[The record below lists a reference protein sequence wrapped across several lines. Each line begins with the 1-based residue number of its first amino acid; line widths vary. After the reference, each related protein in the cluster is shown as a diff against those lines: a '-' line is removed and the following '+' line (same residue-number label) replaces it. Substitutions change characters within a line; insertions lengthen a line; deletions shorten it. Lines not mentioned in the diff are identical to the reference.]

1 MKGIILAG
9 GKGSR
14 LMPLTK
20 ICNKH
25 MIPVGSKPMVQH
37 VLEKMV
43 EGGITKI
50 CIVTSPSHAGQ
61 FIEYF
66 EDGSDW
72 GADITYKMQVPGKVD
87 GTCGGIA
94 EALSICKDFVGDE
107 KMVIMLGDNIFEASF
122 NFKVYDKEPGAF
134 VFLKDVLD
142 PERFGVAQLR
152 KGWNEEHIIVDIIEK
167 PKDPI
172 SQFAVTGLYVYD
184 SKVWDYIDNC
194 EYSERGELEITDV
207 NNMYLKDG
215 NLKHDMVV
223 GNWLD
228 VGTLE
233 SLEKAN
239 KLIYKGEL

>member
-1 MKGIILAG
+1 VKAIILAG

-25 MIPVGSKPMVQH
+25 MIPVGSKPMIEH
-37 VLEKMV
+37 TLEKIA
-43 EGGITKI
+43 EGRYIKEV
-50 CIVTSPSHAGQ
+50 CIVTSPQHAGQ

-66 EDGSDW
+66 EDGSKW
-72 GADITYKMQVPGKVD
+72 GLDITYKMQVPKNN
-87 GTCGGIA
+87 GGIA
-94 EALSICKDFVGDE
+94 EALGICRSFVGDE
-107 KMVIMLGDNIFEASF
+107 KMVVFLGDNLFKCSF
-122 NFKVYDKEPGAF
+122 NFKVYDEIPGAR

-152 KGWNEEHIIVDIIEK
+152 KDWNGENVIVDIIEK
-167 PKDPI
+167 PKNPK
-172 SQFAVTGLYVYD
+172 SKFAVTGLYIYD

-207 NNMYLKDG
+207 NNMYLKDN
-215 NLKHDMVV
+215 NLSNTIVPGAWMDC
-223 GNWLD
+223 
-228 VGTLE
+228 GTLK

-239 KLIYKGEL
+239 KLIYEGEL